1 MLTTLVY
8 VYETLVSVN
17 EKPSIGECYV
27 KLYAKRTPS
36 SVERVVGTATCEVEG
51 VDPLTAW
58 IGDGLDFSRDDKGIT
73 KLEVNW
79 KAEYD
84 DQLSMPSRASGAD
97 FFILNAPVPIGII
110 DGSFTISFDG

>member
-17 EKPSIGECYV
+17 KKPSIGECYV

-58 IGDGLDFSRDDKGIT
+58 IGNGLDFSRDDKGIT

-79 KAEYD
+79 QAEYD
-84 DQLSMPSRASGAD
+84 NQLSMPSRPSSS
-97 FFILNAPVPIGII
+97 FFVSNAPVPIGIT